1 MDLLHFKFYTTCFKW
16 GDDFMKNPEKKTYFN
31 NAQHCEWIA
40 QEMTRERKYFQGFQE
55 GSIFCRPEWVDAEVK
70 VTRLNVVPLPV
81 EEDDQGLAP

>member
-1 MDLLHFKFYTTCFKW
+1 MNLKLVIALVVITESGAID
-16 GDDFMKNPEKKTYFN
+16 PEKKTYFN

-40 QEMTRERKYFQGFQE
+40 QEMSRERKYFQGFQE

-70 VTRLNVVPLPV
+70 VTRLNVVPLPE

>member
-1 MDLLHFKFYTTCFKW
+1 MNLKLVIALVVITESGAID
-16 GDDFMKNPEKKTYFN
+16 PEKKTYFN
-31 NAQHCEWIA
+31 NPQHCEWIA

>member
-1 MDLLHFKFYTTCFKW
+1 MNRKLGIALVVITESGAID
-16 GDDFMKNPEKKTYFN
+16 PEKKTYFN

>member
-1 MDLLHFKFYTTCFKW
+1 MNLKLVIALVVITES
-16 GDDFMKNPEKKTYFN
+16 GAIAPEKKTYFN